1 VFLPSTRQQHGQRKF
16 FHRDLALKGLNPHAL
31 QQSRPDGL
39 PSKLPVRT
47 FGGMSRLK
55 ELLTLLLGELL
66 QVRGGAKMTP
76 QRLLHILAIAALE
89 VSSM

>member
-1 VFLPSTRQQHGQRKF
+1 
-16 FHRDLALKGLNPHAL
+16 
-31 QQSRPDGL
+31 
-39 PSKLPVRT
+39 
-47 FGGMSRLK
+47 MSRLK